1 MILMTNGYLFISVYL
16 ISIIKLYYYPVPIWM
31 YLPIYLFKFR
41 IIIMV
46 NYKIVSEIVQ
56 TLYVY
61 LNYPCFLFFYV
72 TVQSTI

>member
-1 MILMTNGYLFISVYL
+1 MTNDYLFISVYL
-16 ISIIKLYYYPVPIWM
+16 ISIIKLYYYPVPIQM
-31 YLPIYLFKFR
+31 YLPIYQFKFR
-41 IIIMV
+41 IIIME

-61 LNYPCFLFFYV
+61 LNHPCFLFFYV